1 MPRTPSPIED
11 EPVRG
16 EDVPE
21 PYAPIEEAADA
32 PAPIRSEDDA
42 PAPIED
48 APIKRRSKSRES
60 LPIRHTVN
68 AWWCPNDDTSMPV
81 DPAYMTCPV
90 CGFERPEFTD

>member
-1 MPRTPSPIED
+1 MPRTPASVED
-11 EPVRG
+11 APV

-21 PYAPIEEAADA
+21 PEVEEVEEVAEAA
-32 PAPIRSEDDA
+32 SE
-42 PAPIED
+42 P

-90 CGFERPEFTD
+90 CGFERPEFAD